1 MGILTTEIK
10 EFIKKT
16 RLGFVA
22 TVCPDG
28 TPNLSPKG
36 TTTAWDDDHL
46 VFADIHSPGTVNNLL
61 TNPAVEVNIVD
72 IFLRKGYRFK
82 GVGQVLSDGPLFQEI
97 ASFYKNAGLR
107 YTINNIVLIKVG
119 QVIPVISPIYD
130 TGATEEEVIKRWKDY
145 WNTIY

>member
-82 GVGQVLSDGPLFQEI
+82 GVGQVLSDGLLFQDI
-97 ASFYKNAGLR
+97 ASFYKNAGSR
-107 YTINNIVLIKVG
+107 YPINNIVLIKVG